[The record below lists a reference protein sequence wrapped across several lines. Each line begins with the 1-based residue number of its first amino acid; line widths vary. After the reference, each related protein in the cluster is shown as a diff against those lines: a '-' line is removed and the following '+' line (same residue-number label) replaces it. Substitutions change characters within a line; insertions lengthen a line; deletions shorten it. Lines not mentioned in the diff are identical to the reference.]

1 MLKKIFSIALLAL
14 MPVVSIQADTNISRD
29 PFANDPLFQD
39 FQRLQADMNKMFENF
54 HKQFFSDMKMAQI
67 PMGMDS
73 GFSMSVKTD
82 VVDRGEYYE
91 ITADLPGVEQ
101 NAIKVNVKDNI
112 LSIEAKTQKSK
123 EDKKDNKIIRQERFV
138 GSFYRAMSLPADANS
153 DKMTTEYKN
162 GVLRIKIPKK
172 KTTA

>member
-1 MLKKIFSIALLAL
+1 MFKKIISLTLLAF
-14 MPVVSIQADTNISRD
+14 MPMVAISADINISKD
-29 PFANDPLFQD
+29 PFANDPALQD
-39 FQRLQADMNKMFENF
+39 FQKLQAEMNKIFEDF
-54 HKQFFSDMKMAQI
+54 HKQFFSDMKMPQI
-67 PMGMDS
+67 PMDS

-82 VVDRGEYYE
+82 VVDRGDYYE
-91 ITADLPGVEQ
+91 VKADLPGVEQ

-162 GVLRIKIPKK
+162 GVLTIKIPKK
-172 KTTA
+172 FK